1 MEVMR
6 TSAVELD
13 IVLVV
18 VVLGGL
24 SLFGCGKSGGGA
36 ASTAAAP
43 AVPTAVAPSA
53 PPSAE
58 FDQKW
63 AALASKEVDA
73 FYLED
78 DRGEGLMGN
87 VRRARH
93 EQPLAEKNEPEAAH
107 ENLSQEEIQQVIR
120 QNLPGV
126 KACFL
131 RVSREGEQRSG
142 KAIVSFDV
150 GPGGDVRGTK
160 VDAPSFQGTSLSNCV
175 SGMVSHW
182 AFPKSQSGGPAVSYP
197 FVFVGG

>member
-1 MEVMR
+1 
-6 TSAVELD
+6 
-13 IVLVV
+13 VLV
-18 VVLGGL
+18 GGL
-24 SLFGCGKSGGGA
+24 SLFGCSKSSGGGA
-36 ASTAAAP
+36 SAPVAAAAP
-43 AVPTAVAPSA
+43 APQ
-53 PPSAE
+53 SAE

-63 AALASKEVDA
+63 AALASKDVDA
-73 FYLED
+73 FYVED

-93 EQPLAEKNEPEAAH
+93 EQPPAASG
-107 ENLSQEEIQQVIR
+107 ESDSVAVPANLSQEEIQRVIR

-131 RVSREGEQRSG
+131 RISREGEQRSG

-150 GPGGDVRGTK
+150 GPAGEVRDTK
-160 VDAPSFQGTSLSNCV
+160 VDAPAFQGTTLPNCI

-182 AFPKSQSGGPAVSYP
+182 AFPKSQSGGLAVSYP

>member
-1 MEVMR
+1 MDAMR
-6 TSAVELD
+6 RSAVL
-13 IVLVV
+13 LV
-18 VVLGGL
+18 GGL
-24 SLFGCGKSGGGA
+24 SLFGCAKKGGDGNGGGSA
-36 ASTAAAP
+36 TAPVAAAAP
-43 AVPTAVAPSA
+43 ATVTAPAA
-53 PPSAE
+53 QSAE
-58 FDQKW
+58 FDRQW

-73 FYLED
+73 FYVED

-93 EQPLAEKNEPEAAH
+93 EQPPAGTKNDSVATPA
-107 ENLSQEEIQQVIR
+107 NLSQQEIQQVIR

-131 RVSREGEQRSG
+131 RISREGEQRSG

-150 GPGGDVRGTK
+150 GPGGEVRDTK
-160 VDAPSFQGTSLSNCV
+160 VDAPAFQGTSLPTCV

-182 AFPKSQSGGPAVSYP
+182 AFPKSQSGGLAVSYP

>member
-1 MEVMR
+1 MQVMR
-6 TSAVELD
+6 TSAVVLD
-13 IVLVV
+13 AVLIGVV
-18 VVLGGL
+18 VGGL
-24 SLFGCGKSGGGA
+24 SLLGCAKSGSGA
-36 ASTAAAP
+36 GAPAAPPVAAPTAAA
-43 AVPTAVAPSA
+43 
-53 PPSAE
+53 PSAE

-73 FYLED
+73 FYVED

-93 EQPLAEKNEPEAAH
+93 EQPPAADKGEALAPQA
-107 ENLSQEEIQQVIR
+107 NLSPVAIQQVIR

-131 RVSREGEQRSG
+131 RISREGEQRSG

-150 GPGGDVRGTK
+150 GPAGDVRDTK
-160 VDAPSFQGTSLSNCV
+160 VDAPSFQGTSLPSCV

-182 AFPKSQSGGPAVSYP
+182 AFPKSQSGGLAVSYP

>member
-1 MEVMR
+1 MR
-6 TSAVELD
+6 RAA
-13 IVLVV
+13 
-18 VVLGGL
+18 VVLAGGL
-24 SLFGCGKSGGGA
+24 SLLACAKAGGG
-36 ASTAAAP
+36 TA
-43 AVPTAVAPSA
+43 SA
-53 PPSAE
+53 PVAGAANAE

-63 AALASKEVDA
+63 AALSAQEVDA
-73 FYLED
+73 FYVED

-93 EQPLAEKNEPEAAH
+93 EQSPPGADKGASMAPQA
-107 ENLSQEEIQQVIR
+107 NLSQQAIQQVIR

-131 RVSREGEQRSG
+131 RISREGEQRSG

-150 GPGGDVRGTK
+150 GPGGDVRDTK
-160 VDAPSFQGTSLSNCV
+160 VDAPSFQGTSLPNCV

-182 AFPKSQSGGPAVSYP
+182 AFPKSRSGGLAVSYP

>member
-1 MEVMR
+1 MQVMR
-6 TSAVELD
+6 RSAV
-13 IVLVV
+13 VLV
-18 VVLGGL
+18 GGL
-24 SLFGCGKSGGGA
+24 SLFGCAKRGGESGGGA
-36 ASTAAAP
+36 TAPVAAAP
-43 AVPTAVAPSA
+43 QSP
-53 PPSAE
+53 E

-73 FYLED
+73 FYVED

-93 EQPLAEKNEPEAAH
+93 EQSAASGEKTGKNDTVAAPA
-107 ENLSQEEIQQVIR
+107 NLTQQEIQQVIR

-131 RVSREGEQRSG
+131 RISREGGQRSG

-150 GPGGDVRGTK
+150 APGGEVRDTK
-160 VDAPSFQGTSLSNCV
+160 VDAPAFQGTSLPTCV
-175 SGMVSHW
+175 SGMVSRW
-182 AFPKSQSGGPAVSYP
+182 AFPKSQSGGLAVSYP